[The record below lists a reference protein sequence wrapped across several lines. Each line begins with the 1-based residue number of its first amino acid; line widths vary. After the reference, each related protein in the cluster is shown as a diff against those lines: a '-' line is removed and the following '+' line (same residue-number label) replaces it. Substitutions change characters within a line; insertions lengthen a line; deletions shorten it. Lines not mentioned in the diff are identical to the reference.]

1 MTHDRL
7 NLRENATEVL
17 QALAQ
22 VEQVLDAS
30 SLDAALRHLVKL
42 RASQINGCAFCVN
55 MHIKEARRDG
65 ESSER
70 LDHLVVWRDVDDFT
84 DAERAALDWT
94 EALTSLEALGELD
107 DLHVELTRHFTE
119 STVAALTTVV
129 GMINVWNRLAIGAH
143 GGSYH
148 KAA

>member
-7 NLRENATEVL
+7 NLRENAIEVL

-22 VEQVLDAS
+22 VEQLLDAS

-42 RASQINGCAFCVN
+42 RASQVNGCAFCVN
-55 MHIKEARRDG
+55 MHIREARRDG

-94 EALTSLEALGELD
+94 EALTSLETPGELD

-119 STVAALTTVV
+119 SEVAALTAVV
-129 GMINVWNRLAIGAH
+129 AMINVWNRLQIGAH
-143 GGSYH
+143 GGSYR

>member
-7 NLRENATEVL
+7 NLRENAIEVL

-22 VEQVLDAS
+22 VEQLLDAS

-55 MHIKEARRDG
+55 MHIREARRDG
-65 ESSER
+65 ESAER

-94 EALTSLEALGELD
+94 EALTSLGTPGELD

-119 STVAALTTVV
+119 SAVAALTAVV
-129 GMINVWNRLAIGAH
+129 AMINVWNRLQIGAH
-143 GGSYH
+143 GGSYR